1 MAVKEDVGMLVK
13 MNTKCFKGIIE
24 LDRGNTI
31 DEAEILDLV
40 DFVNNRYDCAD
51 FRLICLVRTY
61 IAYRHLLTESTVKAI
76 ENSMLSFKY
85 WMDEPGSDGMCFWS
99 ENHQLLFHTCEYL
112 IGNLFL
118 DSIFSNDGKTG
129 RAHKEKA
136 RPKIMSWLKNRFTYG
151 FTEWHSNTYYEEDIA
166 PLSVLIDFSEDAEM
180 VEQSK
185 MILDILFLDMAMHSF
200 EGYFVATSGRC
211 YENQKKNSS
220 LADVN
225 DILAYAFGIQ
235 KRKYDYTRI
244 SSMFLLC
251 KNYQVPKIIVDIAH
265 SQGTQIIMDSMG
277 LDLFEV
283 SKEMPDDDIDQK
295 GMFLWSM
302 EAFTNKESINMTMK
316 TFNEWNL
323 KENNFLKDLQSVNIP
338 ILRKLGL
345 LPTVVKILNPA
356 TQGVAIERANTYT
369 YKTDD
374 YMMSSAQRYHPKA
387 FGDQQHIWQATLPN
401 QINIFST
408 HPGSPMFDDEARNF
422 SPSYWVG
429 NGINPHAVQ
438 HENVLLLMYDL
449 RARKGYL
456 ERNRQKFIHFYFP
469 VNKFEEMI
477 ELDNRIYGKVKN
489 SYIAILSSKPYE
501 IKDDEEIIIQGDT
514 SQFVVILGSAE
525 QYGLFSEFVDMVQ
538 ESSVLFNH
546 KKIQFLLNH
555 TYELKFNS
563 TFKVDDQV
571 IRLDYPRYDT
581 PFVESLRKPNELMIH
596 YLNKTLYL
604 NFNQL
609 IRKEEEHAR

>member
-166 PLSVLIDFSEDAEM
+166 PLSVLVDFSDDLKM

-211 YENQKKNSS
+211 YENQKKDSN

-225 DILAYAFGIQ
+225 DILAHAFGIQ
-235 KRKYDYTRI
+235 KRDYDYTRI

-251 KNYQVPKIIVDIAH
+251 KNYQVPKIIIDIAH
-265 SQGTQIIMDSMG
+265 NQGTQIIMDSMG
-277 LDLFEV
+277 LDLHEV
-283 SKEMPDDDIDQK
+283 DKEMPDDDIDQK

-374 YMMSSAQRYHPKA
+374 YMLSSVQHYHPKK

-408 HPGSPMFDDEARNF
+408 HPGSPMFDDQARNF
-422 SPSYWVG
+422 SPSFWVG
-429 NGINPHAVQ
+429 NGINPDAVQ

-469 VNKFEEMI
+469 VNKFEEVI
-477 ELDNRIYGKVKN
+477 ELDTRLYGKVKN
-489 SYIAILSSKPYE
+489 SYIAILTSKPYE
-501 IKDDEEIIIQGDT
+501 IKDDEEMIIQGDT

-525 QYGLFSEFVDMVQ
+525 QYGLFSEFVDRIQ
-538 ESSVLFNH
+538 ESSVLFNT
-546 KKIQFLLNH
+546 KKIQFLMNH

-563 TFKVDDQV
+563 TFKVDHQ
-571 IRLDYPRYDT
+571 IIPTDYPRYDT

-604 NFNQL
+604 NFNQQ
-609 IRKEEEHAR
+609 IRKEEEHA

>member
-13 MNTKCFKGIIE
+13 MNTKCFRGIIE

-61 IAYRHLLTESTVKAI
+61 IAYRHLLTESTVQAI

-129 RAHKEKA
+129 KEHKDKA

-166 PLSVLIDFSEDAEM
+166 PLSVLVDFSEDIEM

-211 YENQKKNSS
+211 YENQKKDSS

-225 DILAYAFGIQ
+225 DILAHAFGIQ
-235 KRKYDYTRI
+235 KRDYDYTRI

-251 KNYQVPKIIVDIAH
+251 KNYEVPQIIIDIAH

-277 LDLFEV
+277 LDLHEV
-283 SKEMPDDDIDQK
+283 DKEMPDDDINQK

-374 YMMSSAQRYHPKA
+374 YMLSSVQHYHPKK

-408 HPGSPMFDDEARNF
+408 HPGSPMFDDQARNF
-422 SPSYWVG
+422 SPSFWVG
-429 NGINPHAVQ
+429 NGINPDAVQ

-469 VNKFEEMI
+469 VNQFEEVI
-477 ELDNRIYGKVKN
+477 ELDTRIYGKVKN

-501 IKDDEEIIIQGDT
+501 IKDDEEMIIQGDT

-525 QYGLFSEFVDMVQ
+525 QYGLFSEFVDMIQ
-538 ESSVLFNH
+538 ESSVLFNT
-546 KKIQFLLNH
+546 KKIQFLMDH

-563 TFKVDDQV
+563 TFKVDHQV
-571 IRLDYPRYDT
+571 ILTDYPRYDT

-604 NFNQL
+604 NFNQQ
-609 IRKEEEHAR
+609 IRKEEEHA

>member
-166 PLSVLIDFSEDAEM
+166 PLSVLVDFSDDLKM

-211 YENQKKNSS
+211 YENQKKDSR

-225 DILAYAFGIQ
+225 DILAHAFGIQ
-235 KRKYDYTRI
+235 KRDYDYTRI

-251 KNYQVPKIIVDIAH
+251 KNYEVPKIIIDIAH

-277 LDLFEV
+277 LDLHEV

-374 YMMSSAQRYHPKA
+374 YMLSSVQHYHPKK

-408 HPGSPMFDDEARNF
+408 HPGSPMFDDQARNF
-422 SPSYWVG
+422 SPSFWVG
-429 NGINPHAVQ
+429 NGINPDAVQ

-469 VNKFEEMI
+469 VNQFEEVI
-477 ELDNRIYGKVKN
+477 ELDTRLYGKVKN

-501 IKDDEEIIIQGDT
+501 IKNDEEMIIQGDT

-525 QYGLFSEFVDMVQ
+525 QYGLFSEFVDRIQ
-538 ESSVLFNH
+538 ESTVLFNT
-546 KKIQFLLNH
+546 KKIQFMMDH

-563 TFKVDDQV
+563 TFKVDHQ
-571 IRLDYPRYDT
+571 IIPTDYPRYDT
-581 PFVESLRKPNELMIH
+581 PFIESLRKPNELMIH

-604 NFNQL
+604 NFNQQ
-609 IRKEEEHAR
+609 IRKEEEHA

>member
-166 PLSVLIDFSEDAEM
+166 PLSVLVDFSDDLEM

-211 YENQKKNSS
+211 YENQKKDSS

-225 DILAYAFGIQ
+225 DILAHAFGIQ
-235 KRKYDYTRI
+235 KRDYDYTRI

-251 KNYQVPKIIVDIAH
+251 KNYQVPKIIIDIAH

-277 LDLFEV
+277 LDLHEV

-374 YMMSSAQRYHPKA
+374 YMLSSVQHYHPKK

-408 HPGSPMFDDEARNF
+408 HPGSPMFDDQARNF
-422 SPSYWVG
+422 SPSFWVG
-429 NGINPHAVQ
+429 NGINPDAVQ

-469 VNKFEEMI
+469 VNQFEEVI
-477 ELDNRIYGKVKN
+477 ELDTRLYGKVKN

-501 IKDDEEIIIQGDT
+501 IKNDEEMIIQGDT

-525 QYGLFSEFVDMVQ
+525 QYGLFSEFVDRIQ
-538 ESSVLFNH
+538 ESTVLFNT
-546 KKIQFLLNH
+546 KKIQFLMDH

-563 TFKVDDQV
+563 TFKVDHQ
-571 IRLDYPRYDT
+571 IIPTDYPRYDT

-604 NFNQL
+604 NFNQQ
-609 IRKEEEHAR
+609 IRKEEEHA

>member
-129 RAHKEKA
+129 KEHKEKA

-166 PLSVLIDFSEDAEM
+166 PLSVLVDFSDDLKM

-211 YENQKKNSS
+211 YENQKKDSR

-225 DILAYAFGIQ
+225 DILAHAFGIQ
-235 KRKYDYTRI
+235 KRDYDYTRI

-251 KNYQVPKIIVDIAH
+251 KNYEVPKIIIDIAH

-277 LDLFEV
+277 LDLHEV

-374 YMMSSAQRYHPKA
+374 YMLSSVQHYHPKK

-408 HPGSPMFDDEARNF
+408 HPGSPMFDDQARNF
-422 SPSYWVG
+422 SPSFWVG
-429 NGINPHAVQ
+429 NGINPDAVQ

-469 VNKFEEMI
+469 VNQFEEVI
-477 ELDNRIYGKVKN
+477 ELDTRLYGKVKN

-501 IKDDEEIIIQGDT
+501 IKNDEEMIIQGDT

-525 QYGLFSEFVDMVQ
+525 QYGLFSEFVDRIQ
-538 ESSVLFNH
+538 ESTVLFNT
-546 KKIQFLLNH
+546 KKIQFLMNH

-563 TFKVDDQV
+563 TFKVDHQ
-571 IRLDYPRYDT
+571 IIPTDYPRYDT
-581 PFVESLRKPNELMIH
+581 PFIESLRKPNELMIH

-604 NFNQL
+604 NFNQQ
-609 IRKEEEHAR
+609 IRKEEEHA

>member
-166 PLSVLIDFSEDAEM
+166 PLSVLVDFSDDLKM

-211 YENQKKNSS
+211 YENQKKDSR

-225 DILAYAFGIQ
+225 DILAHAFGIQ
-235 KRKYDYTRI
+235 KRDYDYTRI

-251 KNYQVPKIIVDIAH
+251 KNYEVPKIIIDIAH

-277 LDLFEV
+277 LDLHEV

-374 YMMSSAQRYHPKA
+374 YMLSSVQHYHPKK

-408 HPGSPMFDDEARNF
+408 HPGSPMFDDQARNF
-422 SPSYWVG
+422 SPSFWVG
-429 NGINPHAVQ
+429 NGINPDAVQ

-469 VNKFEEMI
+469 VNQFEEVI
-477 ELDNRIYGKVKN
+477 ELDTRLYGKVKN

-501 IKDDEEIIIQGDT
+501 IKNDEEMIIQGDT

-525 QYGLFSEFVDMVQ
+525 QYGLFSEFVDRIQ
-538 ESSVLFNH
+538 ESTVLFNT
-546 KKIQFLLNH
+546 KKIQFMMDH
-555 TYELKFNS
+555 SYELKFNS
-563 TFKVDDQV
+563 TFKVDHQ
-571 IRLDYPRYDT
+571 IIPTDYPRYDT
-581 PFVESLRKPNELMIH
+581 PFIESLRKPNELMIH

-604 NFNQL
+604 NFNQQ
-609 IRKEEEHAR
+609 IRKEEEHA

>member
-13 MNTKCFKGIIE
+13 MNTKCFRGINE

-166 PLSVLIDFSEDAEM
+166 PLSVLVDFSEDIEM

-211 YENQKKNSS
+211 YENQKKDSS

-225 DILAYAFGIQ
+225 DILAHAFGIQ
-235 KRKYDYTRI
+235 KRDYDYTRI

-251 KNYQVPKIIVDIAH
+251 KNYQVPKIIIDIAH

-277 LDLFEV
+277 LDLHEV

-374 YMMSSAQRYHPKA
+374 YMLSSVQHYHPKK

-408 HPGSPMFDDEARNF
+408 HPGSPMFDDQARNF
-422 SPSYWVG
+422 SPSFWVG
-429 NGINPHAVQ
+429 NGINPDAVQ

-469 VNKFEEMI
+469 VNQFEEVI
-477 ELDNRIYGKVKN
+477 ELDTRLYGKVKN

-501 IKDDEEIIIQGDT
+501 IKNDEEMIIQGDT

-525 QYGLFSEFVDMVQ
+525 QYGLFSEFVDRIQ
-538 ESSVLFNH
+538 ESTVLFNT
-546 KKIQFLLNH
+546 KKIQFMMDH

-563 TFKVDDQV
+563 TFKVDDQ
-571 IRLDYPRYDT
+571 IIPTDYPRYDT

-604 NFNQL
+604 NFNQQ
-609 IRKEEEHAR
+609 IRKEEEHA